1 MLHTRCT
8 KLPAQN
14 FSSERSAKTQ
24 TPQLVQKNLEFHN
37 NLQHR
42 PQNFVVLYPIFRQKL
57 HLSLF
62 LNEETNPVQVRPF
75 FSFDS
80 KIALNFKG
88 PILTTS
94 FTPLFGKWQARV
106 MKNSPFVMSWRE
118 LRSCVAQVLKSNR
131 LTVMTSFLFPANQD
145 DNQVWQSFQFQR
157 DATFSSQ
164 LSCRRLQ
171 TQGKNCL
178 FSWDL
183 RLSFVLFS
191 NVGLLGS
198 FFDIIMW
205 DCVFQVWG
213 KTNEDQ

>member
-14 FSSERSAKTQ
+14 FSSERSTKTQ

-42 PQNFVVLYPIFRQKL
+42 PQNFVVLYSIFRQKL

-80 KIALNFKG
+80 KIVLNFKG

-94 FTPLFGKWQARV
+94 FWQVAGTGYEKFTICDV
-106 MKNSPFVMSWRE
+106 MRGTEVLYSSGVKIKPPHGHDLIFV
-118 LRSCVAQVLKSNR
+118 SC
-131 LTVMTSFLFPANQD
+131 
-145 DNQVWQSFQFQR
+145 QSGRQSGL
-157 DATFSSQ
+157 AK
-164 LSCRRLQ
+164 LSVSAGRY
-171 TQGKNCL
+171 
-178 FSWDL
+178 
-183 RLSFVLFS
+183 
-191 NVGLLGS
+191 
-198 FFDIIMW
+198 FF
-205 DCVFQVWG
+205 
-213 KTNEDQ
+213 